1 MRPVFVIAI
10 VVTLFTA
17 CKNNKKGTEA
27 TDTGAP
33 TTTNTTNTTNTS
45 TTGQSWDEQ
54 TKAAFVANC
63 TNEAKAR
70 MNETAAKAYCDCMME
85 KIAAKYSNPADANN
99 MTIQETQ
106 DMARECV
113 K

>member
-10 VVTLFTA
+10 VATLFTA
-17 CKNNKKGTEA
+17 CKNNKKGTEG
-27 TDTGAP
+27 TDTGTP
-33 TTTNTTNTTNTS
+33 TTTTTNTTTS
-45 TTGQSWDEQ
+45 TTGQSWDEP

-70 MNETAAKAYCDCMME
+70 MNEAAAKEYCDCMLE
-85 KIAAKYSNPADANN
+85 KIVAKYASPVEANN
-99 MTIQETQ
+99 MTITETQ
-106 DMARECV
+106 EMAKECV

>member
-1 MRPVFVIAI
+1 MRPVFVIAL
-10 VVTLFTA
+10 VATLFTA
-17 CKNNKKGTEA
+17 CKDNKKGTEA
-27 TDTGAP
+27 TDTGVP
-33 TTTNTTNTTNTS
+33 TTTTIDTANTV
-45 TTGQSWDEQ
+45 TGQAWDDQ
-54 TKAAFVANC
+54 TKTAFVTNC

-70 MNETAAKAYCDCMME
+70 MNEDAAKEYCNCMLE
-85 KIAAKYSNPADANN
+85 KIVARYANPADANN

>member
-1 MRPVFVIAI
+1 MRPVFVIAL
-10 VVTLFTA
+10 VATLFTA

-33 TTTNTTNTTNTS
+33 TTTTTNTTNS
-45 TTGQSWDEQ
+45 TTGQAWDEQ
-54 TKAAFVANC
+54 TKAAFVTNC

-70 MNETAAKAYCDCMME
+70 MDEDAAKEYCNCMLD
-85 KIAAKYSNPADANN
+85 KIVARYSNPADANN

>member
-10 VVTLFTA
+10 VATLFTA
-17 CKNNKKGTEA
+17 CKNNKKGAET
-27 TDTGAP
+27 TDTGSP
-33 TTTNTTNTTNTS
+33 TTTTTNTTTP
-45 TTGQSWDEQ
+45 TTGQAWDEP

-70 MNETAAKAYCDCMME
+70 MNEDAAKEYCNCMLD
-85 KIAAKYSNPADANN
+85 KIVARYSSPAEANT

-106 DMARECV
+106 DMAKECV

>member
-10 VVTLFTA
+10 AATLFAA

-27 TDTGAP
+27 TDTG
-33 TTTNTTNTTNTS
+33 TNTTTTTTTTTP
-45 TTGQSWDEQ
+45 TTGQTWDDQ

-70 MNETAAKAYCDCMME
+70 MNEAAAKEYCDCMLD
-85 KIAAKYSNPADANN
+85 KIVAKYSNPVDANN
-99 MTIQETQ
+99 MTITETQ
-106 DMARECV
+106 EMAKDCV